1 MYHARAANLVWLV
14 EKASSHRQVES
25 IIAETLTSSDV
36 MDREALYHAFG
47 TLWRLTGSLFRCQYA
62 RSSHL
67 TYRIEDSN
75 LPGFSLKVPLMIILD
90 ALKNDDPGIRRVG
103 ETWMRC
109 SLRSYLR
116 YSTSFVHL
124 PSSDLSYYPSVLDPI
139 LYDLLDPSMKRIPS
153 VTKINGKEL
162 QGFSYERSFDQTYVN
177 HLLETLLSV
186 VKFGGQGFGK
196 TARMNLVRRS
206 HSSGLVERILSGELL
221 CFFKQYFDV

>member
-1 MYHARAANLVWLV
+1 
-14 EKASSHRQVES
+14 
-25 IIAETLTSSDV
+25 LT
-36 MDREALYHAFG
+36 H
-47 TLWRLTGSLFRCQYA
+47 C
-62 RSSHL
+62 
-67 TYRIEDSN
+67 IEDSN

-90 ALKNDDPGIRRVG
+90 ALKNDDPGLRRIG

-116 YSTSFVHL
+116 YSAPFSHL
-124 PSSDLSYYPSVLDPI
+124 PSSDLSYRSSVLDPI

-162 QGFSYERSFDQTYVN
+162 QNFSYERSFDQTYVN

-196 TARMNLVRRS
+196 TARMSSVRRS
-206 HSSGLVERILSGELL
+206 HSSELVERILFGELHCL
-221 CFFKQYFDV
+221 FAQ